1 MLYFDI
7 RDGLAAKILNV
18 SDDEHAH
25 HQEQRHLLQNFML
38 GPTDTRRKRSQA
50 TNRSY
55 ATKTLYSVEVSEGT
69 NNDSALPVVLNSS
82 GVELSCFSFL
92 S

>member
-18 SDDEHAH
+18 SDHEHVH
-25 HQEQRHLLQNFML
+25 HQEQRRLVQNFML
-38 GPTDTRRKRSQA
+38 GPTDTRRRRRQL
-50 TNRSY
+50 TNGSY
-55 ATKTLYSVEVSEGT
+55 AAKTLYSVQVSEGT
-69 NNDSALPVVLNSS
+69 DNDSVLPVVLNSS